1 MHAYEAA
8 SQPASS
14 RWSVRAP
21 VLCLP
26 GWLLLAYPLT
36 KTVGVTCTPRT
47 CSTTTTSRPPRCPQ
61 PPPRG
66 TYRHTT
72 AAVVVVS
79 HPVQLGGEL
88 DQLRGARA
96 AVAPRAC

>member
-1 MHAYEAA
+1 MVGA
-8 SQPASS
+8 SP
-14 RWSVRAP
+14 RP
-21 VLCLP
+21 LP

-47 CSTTTTSRPPRCPQ
+47 CSTTSSSPLAVLSPLPEA
-61 PPPRG
+61 
-66 TYRHTT
+66 HTT
-72 AAVVVVS
+72 AVAVVVAS

-96 AVAPRAC
+96 AVAPRA